1 MFVDTRFKKMNI
13 AGKHS
18 NRSEFHREAVRGK
31 KVVHVEFSSDFRDIN
46 KINI

>member
-1 MFVDTRFKKMNI
+1 MFVDTRFKKVNI

-18 NRSEFHREAVRGK
+18 NGSEFQREEVRGK
-31 KVVHVEFSSDFRDIN
+31 KSVHVEFSSDFRDIN